1 MCDNQPPL
9 KTLDPFEQTLIP
21 FTDGWFVSNLADIW
35 PVVLEKKLKMRQGY
49 EDNDNNN
56 DYNDQVYW
64 KQTKFDQNL
73 KKLTWA
79 LSQMS

>member
-1 MCDNQPPL
+1 M
-9 KTLDPFEQTLIP
+9 
-21 FTDGWFVSNLADIW
+21 SNLADIW

-64 KQTKFDQNL
+64 KRTKFDQNL